1 MNVLIVEDEKLAADE
16 LEELIYQYNP
26 SIKVVAKLE
35 SVQATVDWLS
45 EFSVDLI
52 FLDIHLSDDNS
63 FTIFEKIDIKTPVI
77 FVTAYDEYALQAF
90 SINSIDYLLKPIDF
104 SKLAA
109 ALTKMESMRKE
120 FTPDF
125 SKLVSVFKSKDH
137 AYQKRFI
144 VHSGDKILSVP
155 DTEVAYFFAHQRY
168 VVLYTTDNQQYV
180 VDFTLERL
188 EQILDPHHF
197 FRINRKF
204 VVCFT
209 SIKAMYPYSKG
220 RIKIDVFP
228 EPKED
233 AIVSVDKATK
243 FKQWLNE

>member
-26 SIKVVAKLE
+26 NIKVAAKLD
-35 SVQATVDWLS
+35 SVEATVNWLS

-52 FLDIHLSDDNS
+52 FMDIHLSDDNS

-104 SKLAA
+104 DKLAA
-109 ALTKMESMRKE
+109 ALTKMESLKKE
-120 FTPDF
+120 FSPDF
-125 SKLVSVFKSKDH
+125 SNLVTAFRNRDL
-137 AYQKRFI
+137 AYQKRFL
-144 VHSGDKILSVP
+144 VHSGDKILSIP
-155 DTEVAYFFAHQRY
+155 DTDVAYFLAHQRY
-168 VVLYTTDNQQYV
+168 IVLYTLDNQQYV
-180 VDFTLERL
+180 IDYTLERL

-204 VVCFT
+204 ILCFAA
-209 SIKAMYPYSKG
+209 IKAMFPYSKG
-220 RIKIDVFP
+220 RIKIDITP
-228 EPKED
+228 EPKEEVV
-233 AIVSVDKATK
+233 VSVDKATK

>member
-16 LEELIYQYNP
+16 LEELIHQYNP
-26 SIKVVAKLE
+26 AINIVAKLD
-35 SVQATVDWLS
+35 SVQATIDWLC
-45 EFSVDLI
+45 EFSADLI

-63 FTIFEKIDIKTPVI
+63 FTIFEKIDVKTPIV

-104 SKLAA
+104 TKLSA
-109 ALTKMESMRKE
+109 ALTKMESMRQE
-120 FTPDF
+120 FAPDF
-125 SKLVSVFKSKDH
+125 SKLISVFRDKEH
-137 AYQKRFI
+137 IYQKRFM

-168 VVLYTTDNQQYV
+168 VVLHTIDNQQYV
-180 VDFTLERL
+180 VDYTLERL

-209 SIKAMYPYSKG
+209 AIKAMFPYSKG
-220 RIKIDVFP
+220 RIKIDVVP

-243 FKQWLNE
+243 FKQWLNA